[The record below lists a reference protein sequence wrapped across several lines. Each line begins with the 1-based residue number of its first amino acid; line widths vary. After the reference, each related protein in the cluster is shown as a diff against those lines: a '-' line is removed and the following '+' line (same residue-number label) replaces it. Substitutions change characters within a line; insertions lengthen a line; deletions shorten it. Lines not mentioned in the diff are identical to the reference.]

1 MSWLT
6 LSLFCERVSLRSS
19 VQCWICFIITEPVQR
34 SDENAQALPNL
45 TKFRTA
51 PRVTFL
57 KSRSDQCLPPTPH
70 RPQRAES
77 PNPSWFVSPG
87 LFPFAPSLW
96 LSDAQPPPAT
106 TPSLCGASLS
116 RSQPKSNN
124 YREITSPSRT
134 SFKAER
140 TLSPPWT

>member
-34 SDENAQALPNL
+34 SDENVQALPNL

-51 PRVTFL
+51 PRFTFL
-57 KSRSDQCLPPTPH
+57 NSRSDQCLPPTPPPAC
-70 RPQRAES
+70 RIPEPILVCLSRS
-77 PNPSWFVSPG
+77 ISFRSLPLTVWRTTTSSYYT
-87 LFPFAPSLW
+87 LSLW
-96 LSDAQPPPAT
+96 GS
-106 TPSLCGASLS
+106 SSC
-116 RSQPKSNN
+116 SQPKSNN